1 MKKSHRK
8 WPETTLEVTT
18 LKQLEEIPKKPK
30 SALSGLIASCADAL
44 QGTYL
49 VQTLY
54 GAQWLVAQGADGIL
68 DIIDRPTDNL
78 DDVPSDGLII
88 AAVKTYK
95 KRNEP
100 MR

>member
-1 MKKSHRK
+1 MTRGKRK
-8 WPETTLEVTT
+8 WLETPTEVTT
-18 LKQLEEIPKKPK
+18 TSNSKEIPKKPK
-30 SALSGLIASCADAL
+30 SALGGLIASCADAL

-68 DIIDRPTDNL
+68 DIIDRPNDNL
-78 DDVPSDGLII
+78 DDVPSDGRII